1 LRRRRDIV
9 ETVSSPRRASKVA
22 LRLLMAHGL
31 AYPIATAWAFA
42 SVPAFVIHVASAVGT
57 TLDDHVVAHRVLL
70 GVAWPAVGTFVL
82 VHLAGALWAFDSDE
96 RRGRRIFTATMVL
109 LVGVAAVL
117 GGASWIWL
125 MTR

>member
-1 LRRRRDIV
+1 
-9 ETVSSPRRASKVA
+9 VSSPRRASKVA

-42 SVPAFVIHVASAVGT
+42 SVPALVIHVASAVGT

-70 GVAWPAVGTFVL
+70 GVAWPAVGTFVM
-82 VHLAGALWAFDSDE
+82 VHVAGALWAFDSDE
-96 RRGRRIFTATMVL
+96 ARGRRIFTTTLVL
-109 LVGVAAVL
+109 LAGVAAVL